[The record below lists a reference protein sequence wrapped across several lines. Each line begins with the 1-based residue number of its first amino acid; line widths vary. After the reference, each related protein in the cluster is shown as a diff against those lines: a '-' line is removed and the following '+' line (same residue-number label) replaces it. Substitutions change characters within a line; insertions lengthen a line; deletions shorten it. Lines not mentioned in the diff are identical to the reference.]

1 MKPELEI
8 QLSNRAEPLQIQ
20 FYLACSVVLHD
31 YEWGRI
37 YLYSGLGG
45 ATIAKRFASR
55 ITEGLFT
62 RVIAEL
68 RHEFQLP
75 NLSVKPM
82 TELARRGGKQV
93 SRYRRSRTSDRA
105 AVGLGISDK
114 DRDQDR
120 KLRQALLSEHE

>member
-1 MKPELEI
+1 
-8 QLSNRAEPLQIQ
+8 
-20 FYLACSVVLHD
+20 
-31 YEWGRI
+31 
-37 YLYSGLGG
+37 
-45 ATIAKRFASR
+45 
-55 ITEGLFT
+55 
-62 RVIAEL
+62 L

-75 NLSVKPM
+75 NLSVKPL

-93 SRYRRSRTSDRA
+93 SRYRRSRTSDRV